1 MEDYLKHSLIPT
13 IVMLADKLHGR
24 EKVSRMIQYKYEEM
38 IKHSLEDLEVI
49 RDGHLK
55 AYNDSLK
62 QD

>member
-13 IVMLADKLHGR
+13 IVMLADKIHGR

-55 AYNDSLK
+55 AYNNSLK